1 MMMSPVKRDPH
12 ARLLR
17 LLLAMA
23 GEGAEILSSSS
34 RSWSSATFS
43 GARHKAVLK
52 ISGGDAQQRAE
63 QFAAKLPEA
72 EFRVPGHIVADAL
85 VQARIWERG
94 NATMELAL
102 LTVEDW

>member
-23 GEGAEILSSSS
+23 GEGAEILSSSG
-34 RSWSSATFS
+34 RPWSSATFS
-43 GARHKAVLK
+43 GARHKTVLK
-52 ISGGDAQQRAE
+52 ISGGDAHVRAQ
-63 QFAAKLPEA
+63 QFAAKVPEA
-72 EFRVPGHIVADAL
+72 EFRLPGHIVADA
-85 VQARIWERG
+85 VVEAWTWESG
-94 NATMELAL
+94 KATMELAL